1 MKIQDLLSQYLYQQ
15 KTLSLP
21 GLGVFE
27 LDPNVNIHEEKEE
40 GWPADT
46 ITYKQD
52 RNATVSDHFL
62 AYLVQHTGKMKPL
75 AMSDLESYLS
85 NGTQL
90 LNIGKPFPLTGIGL
104 LSKTTQGDFVFEQGT
119 PFIEKTSSANMGLAK
134 DKTVGQP
141 EKDIDFSHIPKK
153 SSKKLIILFGSLIG
167 LVLIGWAIYIYLGMP
182 KKEIIPETTESSAAA
197 DTVATTPLLTDN
209 TTTTQTD
216 SLQTTGTVPVAE
228 TSFVLLI
235 GQFNNQANATKRLTA
250 LKGRGHQVEL
260 QVQDSAHYNLL
271 LKINKPLSDTSVV
284 KDSLL
289 KYYLWKSTVIKPGN

>member
-1 MKIQDLLSQYLYQQ
+1 MKIQDLLSLYLYQQ

-27 LDPNVNIHEEKEE
+27 LDPNVNLQEHKEE
-40 GWPADT
+40 GWPLNT

-52 RNATVSDHFL
+52 RNATVTDAFL

-104 LSKTTQGDFVFEQGT
+104 LSKNTQGDFVFEQGT
-119 PFIEKTSSANMGLAK
+119 PLIEKTSSANMDLAK

-141 EKDIDFSHIPKK
+141 EKEIDFSYSPKK
-153 SSKKLIILFGSLIG
+153 SSGKMMILFAVLIG
-167 LVLIGWAIYIYLGMP
+167 IVLIGWVIYLAIP
-182 KKEIIPETTESSAAA
+182 KKEIIPETTESSAAS
-197 DTVATTPLLTDN
+197 DTVAVTPPVTDSAA
-209 TTTTQTD
+209 TMKTD
-216 SLQTTGTVPVAE
+216 SLQIMNNAPLVDA
-228 TSFVLLI
+228 FFILMI
-235 GQFNNQANATKRLTA
+235 GQYNNQLSANKRLDA
-250 LKGRGHQVEL
+250 LKGRGHIVEL
-260 QVQDSAHYNLL
+260 QMQDSTHYNLL
-271 LKINKPLSDTSVV
+271 LKVNRPLSDTSAV

-289 KYYLWKSTVIKPGN
+289 KYYLWKSTVVKPGN

>member
-40 GWPADT
+40 GWPPNT

-52 RNATVSDHFL
+52 RNATVSDDFL

-104 LSKTTQGDFVFEQGT
+104 LSKTTQGDFVFDQGT
-119 PFIEKTSSANMGLAK
+119 PLIEKTSSANMDLAK

-141 EKDIDFSHIPKK
+141 ERDIDFSHIPKK

-167 LVLIGWAIYIYLGMP
+167 LVLIGWAIYIYLST
-182 KKEIIPETTESSAAA
+182 KKEIVPETTESSAAA
-197 DTVATTPLLTDN
+197 DTVALTPPLTD
-209 TTTTQTD
+209 TTTTNQTG
-216 SLQTTGTVPVAE
+216 SSQTTGTVSMVD

-235 GQFNNQANATKRLTA
+235 GQFNTQVTATKRLNA
-250 LKGRGHQVEL
+250 LKGRGHNVEL
-260 QVQDSAHYNLL
+260 QVQDSTHYNLL
-271 LKINKPLSDTSVV
+271 LKIKKPLSDTTTV

-289 KYYLWKSTVIKPGN
+289 KYYLWKSTVVKPVN

>member
-1 MKIQDLLSQYLYQQ
+1 LYQQ

-27 LDPNVNIHEEKEE
+27 LDPNVHIHEEKEQ
-40 GWPADT
+40 GWPPDT

-104 LSKTTQGDFVFEQGT
+104 LNKTTQGDFVFEQGT
-119 PFIEKTSSANMGLAK
+119 PLIEKTSSANMNLAK

-141 EKDIDFSHIPKK
+141 EKDIDFSHNPKK
-153 SSKKLIILFGSLIG
+153 SSKKLIIFFGSLIG
-167 LVLIGWAIYIYLGMP
+167 LVLIGWAIYLAMP
-182 KKEIIPETTESSAAA
+182 KKEIIPETTESSAAV
-197 DTVATTPLLTDN
+197 DTVATTPLLTN
-209 TTTTQTD
+209 TTTNTQTD
-216 SLQTTGTVPVAE
+216 SLQTTGTVPVAD
-228 TSFVLLI
+228 TSFVLMI
-235 GQFNNQANATKRLTA
+235 GQFNNQANATKRLSA
-250 LKGRGHQVEL
+250 LKGKGHQVEL
-260 QVQDSAHYNLL
+260 QVQDSTHYKLL
-271 LKINKPLSDTSVV
+271 LKINKPLSDTSTV

-289 KYYLWKSTVIKPGN
+289 KYYLLKSTVIKPGN

>member
-15 KTLSLP
+15 KILSLP

-40 GWPADT
+40 GWPPNT

-52 RNATVSDHFL
+52 RNATVTNEFL
-62 AYLVQHTGKMKPL
+62 TYLVQHTGKMKPL

-104 LSKTTQGDFVFEQGT
+104 LSKTTQGNFVFEQGT
-119 PFIEKTSSANMGLAK
+119 PFIEKTSSANMDLAK
-134 DKTVGQP
+134 DKTTGHA
-141 EKDIDFSHIPKK
+141 EKEIDFSHSPKK

-167 LVLIGWAIYIYLGMP
+167 LVLIGWAIYLYLP
-182 KKEIIPETTESSAAA
+182 KKEIIPATTESSAAA
-197 DTVATTPLLTDN
+197 DTVVVTAPLTD
-209 TTTTQTD
+209 TTSNIQTD
-216 SLQTTGTVPVAE
+216 SLQTTGTAPVADA
-228 TSFVLLI
+228 SFVLLI
-235 GQFNNQANATKRLTA
+235 GQFNNQANATKRLNT
-250 LKGRGHQVEL
+250 LKGRGHDVEL
-260 QVQDSAHYNLL
+260 QMQDSTHYNLL
-271 LKINKPLSDTSVV
+271 LKINKPLSDTSSV